1 MSTTH
6 QKPPTRGR
14 IAAAIM
20 LTASGA
26 VVAGAFGPAA
36 PANAAGTYVA
46 LAYQQSY
53 GFGGKLIYRD
63 AHGVGQSGVSDTA
76 RINAL
81 NDCAKNGGQ
90 TGGGQCEVRV
100 VALQRVCRSRR
111 L

>member
-1 MSTTH
+1 VSTTH

-26 VVAGAFGPAA
+26 LVAGALGPAA

-53 GFGGKLIYRD
+53 GFGGNSSI
-63 AHGVGQSGVSDTA
+63 VTPTV
-76 RINAL
+76 
-81 NDCAKNGGQ
+81 
-90 TGGGQCEVRV
+90 
-100 VALQRVCRSRR
+100 
-111 L
+111 